1 MRHGIILVLLFVF
14 CTACALKTGGSS
26 QPVAIEK
33 SAPVVYIQPMSNTY
47 QQSSVGVLPFSVPA
61 NLNKDQGRRVAELF
75 KDVLLNRC
83 SFPRVL
89 LLDKEIDGI
98 ESAIARGREAGVDLV
113 MIGRITHALEG
124 SEFGGAR
131 LEAAVRLLNVQTGN
145 TVWYIEHAFDQPMDF
160 PKSGTLWA
168 FLAAFNP
175 PPIRPSHGAPAMPNM
190 LAKAAVDTADIMAG
204 NSRVG
209 R

>member
-1 MRHGIILVLLFVF
+1 MRHGIILLLVVF
-14 CTACALKTGGSS
+14 CSACAVKTGGSS

-33 SAPVVYIQPMSNTY
+33 NAPVVYIQPMANSY

-61 NLNKDQGRRVAELF
+61 NLGKEQGWRVAELF
-75 KDVLLNRC
+75 KDVLLNRR

-89 LLDKEIDGI
+89 LLDKEIDGFDA
-98 ESAIARGREAGVDLV
+98 AIARGREAGVDLV
-113 MIGRITHALEG
+113 MVGRITHALEG

-145 TVWYIEHAFDQPMDF
+145 TVWYIEHALDQPMDF
-160 PKSGTLWA
+160 PNSGTLWA
-168 FLAAFNP
+168 FLKAFNP

-204 NSRVG
+204 RSTVQR
-209 R
+209 

>member
-1 MRHGIILVLLFVF
+1 MRHGIILALLVF
-14 CTACALKTGGSS
+14 CTSCTLKSGGSS

-33 SAPVVYIQPMSNTY
+33 NAPVVYIQPMANTY
-47 QQSSVGVLPFSVPA
+47 QQSSVGVLPFTVPA
-61 NLNKDQGRRVAELF
+61 NLDRDQGRRVAELF
-75 KDVLLNRC
+75 KDVLLNRR

-98 ESAIARGREAGVDLV
+98 EAAIARGREAGVDLV
-113 MIGRITHALEG
+113 LVGRITHALDG

-145 TVWYIEHAFDQPMDF
+145 TVWYIEHSHDQPMDF
-160 PKSGTLWA
+160 PKSGTLWS

-204 NSRVG
+204 NSRVQ